1 MKNYNCNAT
10 TRVIIVTP
18 QPGIT
23 RKKMKY
29 AIFLSTMVTTFS
41 DIPKDV
47 IWLIFRFVTVADI
60 VNSTC
65 IPFYHTNR
73 GFQYEK
79 GYTLN
84 GIVMENAFVAAFTIP
99 MCNLALIS
107 KSCLK
112 LVRSK
117 CFKFQQGWF
126 FINGA
131 IT

>member
-1 MKNYNCNAT
+1 
-10 TRVIIVTP
+10 
-18 QPGIT
+18 
-23 RKKMKY
+23 
-29 AIFLSTMVTTFS
+29 MVATFS

-47 IWLIFRFVTVADI
+47 IWLIFRFVIANI
-60 VNSTC
+60 VHPTC
-65 IPFYHTNR
+65 EY
-73 GFQYEK
+73 QYEK

-84 GIVMENAFVAAFTIP
+84 GKVMENVFFAVFTIP